1 MDGLDDPQV
10 SVEDVVAGVDP
21 ASHPVRW
28 IPSAEN
34 VSASELVSGS
44 LPTRWPTFT
53 GENDSAYELVSGSS
67 PARQPTS
74 SNEQAPVPEDD
85 RGVENKRDLEYGF
98 EGVCV
103 CGRSQV
109 HQDGGDSGRSA

>member
-10 SVEDVVAGVDP
+10 SVDDVVAGVDP

-34 VSASELVSGS
+34 VSA
-44 LPTRWPTFT
+44 
-53 GENDSAYELVSGSS
+53 YELVSGSS
-67 PARQPTS
+67 RARQPTS
-74 SNEQAPVPEDD
+74 SNEQASVPEDD

-109 HQDGGDSGRSA
+109 LQDGGDSGRSA